1 MNGRPLPRA
10 KVICLTNGA
19 FQENCYILADEDAG
33 VAVLIDPGEEVEL
46 FLNRLQTENLL
57 LEAVWLTHAHVDHI
71 AGVKG
76 VVDRTGV
83 PVHLPPDERV
93 LYDRAAEQAAWL
105 GVRIDAPPPPDHEIH
120 HGDTLTIGGLSFEAR
135 AVPGHSPGA
144 VAFVGH
150 GVAIVGDA
158 LFAGSIGRT
167 DLPGGDLQTLLSAIR
182 EQLLT
187 LPDETIVFPGHGPE
201 TTIGVERGSNPFL
214 TGAARLV

>member
-1 MNGRPLPRA
+1 MPRA
-10 KVICLTNGA
+10 RVICLTNGA

-33 VAVLIDPGEEVEL
+33 VAVLIDPGEDVDL
-46 FLNRLQTENLL
+46 FLNRLQTEKLRL
-57 LEAVWLTHAHVDHI
+57 GAIWLTHAHVDHI

-76 VVDRTGV
+76 VVDRASV
-83 PVHLPPDERV
+83 PIHLHPDERV
-93 LYDRAAEQAAWL
+93 LYDGASEQATWL

-135 AVPGHSPGA
+135 LVPGHSPGT
-144 VAFVGH
+144 VAFIGH

-167 DLPGGDLQTLLSAIR
+167 DLPGGDLQTLLRAIR

-201 TTIGVERGSNPFL
+201 TTIGAERRNNPFL
-214 TGAARLV
+214 TGAVRLV

>member
-1 MNGRPLPRA
+1 LPRA
-10 KVICLTNGA
+10 KVFCLANGA

-33 VAVLIDPGEEVEL
+33 VAVLIDPGEDVEL
-46 FLNRLQTENLL
+46 FLNRLQTENLR
-57 LEAVWLTHAHVDHI
+57 LEGIWLTHAYVDHI

-76 VVDRTGV
+76 VVDHTGV
-83 PVHLPPDERV
+83 PIHLPPGERV

-105 GVRIDAPPPPDHEIH
+105 GVRIDAPPPPNHEIH

-144 VAFVGH
+144 VAFVGY

-167 DLPGGDLQTLLSAIR
+167 DLPGGDLQTLLTAIR
-182 EQLLT
+182 EQLLS

-201 TTIGVERGSNPFL
+201 TTIGVERRSNPFL
-214 TGAARLV
+214 TGAAPFV